1 MTHPEN
7 KKLAETLKGLNIV
20 YLALLFGQL
29 MLAALF
35 VFLINTGSVTAEMDA
50 ETRYIINTSALLV
63 SIVAI
68 PVGYWLYS
76 QRGKHAQSLANED
89 QKIEVFRNITFLKL
103 TTFEL
108 GGMANLIAFL
118 LCQSQQSLLIFA
130 IVIIVF
136 LLNKPSKQKYFDN
149 FE

>member
-7 KKLAETLKGLNIV
+7 KKFAETLKSLNIV

-29 MLAALF
+29 MLGALF
-35 VFLINTGSVTAEMDA
+35 VILINSDAVSAEMDA
-50 ETRYIINTSALLV
+50 ETQYIINTSALLI

-76 QRGKHAQSLANED
+76 QRGKHAQSLVNED
-89 QKIEVFRNITFLKL
+89 QKIEIFRNITILKL
-103 TTFEL
+103 ATFEL

-118 LCQSQQSLLIFA
+118 ICQSQQSLLIFA
-130 IVIIVF
+130 IVIIIF
-136 LLNKPSKQKYFDN
+136 LLNKPSQQNYFDN